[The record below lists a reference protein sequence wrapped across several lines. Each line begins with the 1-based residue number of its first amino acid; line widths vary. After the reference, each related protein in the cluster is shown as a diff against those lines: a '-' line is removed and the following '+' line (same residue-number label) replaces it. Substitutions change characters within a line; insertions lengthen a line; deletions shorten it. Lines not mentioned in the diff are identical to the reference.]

1 MNAETADTVMREFIF
16 KCARA
21 SAGATRVCVCSPIS
35 FRWNIDR
42 AIEHGMNGKEPF
54 HTIAFDI
61 LNNIN
66 AYGRVLHGA
75 DYVAIPGAWRK
86 NLAERVEL

>member
-16 KCARA
+16 RCARA
-21 SAGATRVCVCSPIS
+21 PAGATRVCVLTNL

-42 AIEHGMNGKEPF
+42 AVEHGMNGKQPF

-75 DYVAIPGAWRK
+75 DYVAIPGARRAQI
-86 NLAERVEL
+86 LPSAVRL